1 MRVRFLLACAL
12 AVASLAAVE
21 ARPLAP
27 EAVPKPLKPWVSW
40 VLHGLDDL
48 GCPALFSDPRAR
60 RCAWPST
67 VELTLE
73 DSGGTF
79 EQSWAV
85 YREVGVALPGD
96 PRHWPQEVKVDGD
109 AAAVGE
115 RDGRPVLRLGP
126 GTHRISGRFY
136 WDRLPDALALPPDSG
151 RVGLRVKGETMALP
165 DLRPDGQVWL
175 KTGGAGE
182 AADRLDI
189 QVFRRLTDEIPVE
202 ITTRVDLDVSGQE
215 RELALSG
222 ALLPDTIPLR
232 LESALPARIEPGGEL
247 RLKVRPGHWVVEV
260 LGRYPAD
267 TATFTLAEPRDPWPK
282 QEVWVFDARNHL
294 RLVEVEG
301 VPAVDPSQTTLPD
314 TWKGLPAYRVNPGD
328 TLTLKLVRR
337 GDPEP
342 EPDRLILKR
351 DLWLDFDGGGY
362 TVADAITGTMTRG
375 WRLTAGEQL
384 ALGRVAQDGV
394 PQLITT
400 LPGSQRPGVEV
411 RRGTLDIDARSRLE
425 GALRSPPAVGWDQDF
440 QGLSATLHLP
450 PGWRLFAAS
459 GMDDAT
465 ATWLMRWTLL
475 DLFLVLLAGMA
486 IGHLW
491 GPASG
496 LLGLAALTLIW
507 QEPAAPTTIWLHLCA
522 ATALVRILPEGRW
535 SSLARA
541 YRFGAFGVL
550 ALIALP
556 FMVDQ
561 VRLAL
566 YPQLERPGPA
576 PLAGVVGGLQTRG
589 EVSSEATGK
598 MDMALERGDRVFR
611 KSPARAEK
619 AEELPET
626 PAVGAPAAEQ
636 LDATAMKDER
646 ERAPSRPAALTD
658 EVDPKAKVQTGP
670 GLPEWRWTEVAL
682 TWRGPVVRDQALYL
696 MLIPPWGHLLMNLCG
711 VVLLAFL
718 AARMWQLRRAR
729 RDETG
734 GMSSAM
740 TPALVIL
747 SLAGLGLPG
756 DEARADFPD
765 PKLLETL
772 KERLTAPP
780 DCRTSCA
787 QIARAAIQITPT
799 LVAVRLEIHSDGSV
813 AVPLPVNAREW
824 MPSEVLLDE
833 GGGAPLFRAPDGGL
847 WVRLATGR
855 HDVLVA
861 GRPPPRARLTLPLP
875 LRPHRVEV
883 RAEGWAVEGVRE
895 DGAPEGQLQF
905 TRLRTGAQLPNLE
918 TGALPG
924 FARVD
929 RLLHLGLDWRVDTE
943 VRRLSPLGQAL
954 VLEVPLLPGE
964 SVITEG
970 VRVRDG
976 KVSVSLAADAE
987 MTRWASVIADK
998 RPELTLV
1005 APQTLDW
1012 TERWRADVSPIWH
1025 LDTRGLPVVH
1035 HQDPNGRW
1043 LPEWRPWPGEA
1054 LTLVVSRPGAVEGQ
1068 TLTLKASRLATEI
1081 GQRATDSTLVL
1092 ALESSQ
1098 GGQHALTLP
1107 EDGRLLQVLIDGQ
1120 AQPIRQEG
1128 RQIGFPL
1135 TPGERS
1141 IEVRFRQDQGITPLF
1156 RTPELDLGAPST
1168 NHSLE
1173 ARLGSDRWVLFVGG
1187 PRLGPAVLYW
1197 GALAIVAL
1205 LALGLGRTRYTPL
1218 AFRHWFLLGIGLSQG
1233 SAVGALLVAAWLLAL
1248 GARTRVPSDLAPLR
1262 FDALQIALVVL
1273 TLLAAGALFDA
1284 VRQGLLGLPEMQIA
1298 GNGSTAS
1305 ALSWYQ
1311 DRSDASLPRAFVLSV
1326 PLWVYRFLMLAWA
1339 LWLAFALLRWLR
1351 WGSDCFTTGGLW
1363 KPRKPRIA
1371 SPPAVTAEAQSTA
1384 APVP

>member
-1 MRVRFLLACAL
+1 MRVRFLLAFAL

-27 EAVPKPLKPWVSW
+27 EEVPDALKPWVPW

-48 GCPALFSDPRAR
+48 GCPALFSDPLTR
-60 RCAWPST
+60 RCAWPSA
-67 VELTLE
+67 VDLVLE

-85 YREVGVALPGD
+85 YREVDVALPGD
-96 PRHWPQEVKVDGD
+96 QRHWPQEVKID
-109 AAAVGE
+109 AEATAVGE

-126 GTHRISGRFY
+126 GTHRISGRFQ

-151 RVGLRVKGETMALP
+151 QVRLRVKGETLALP
-165 DLRPDGQVWL
+165 DLRPDGQLWL
-175 KTGGAGE
+175 KTEDAGE
-182 AADRLDI
+182 DADRLDI

-202 ITTRVDLDVSGQE
+202 ITTRLQLEVSGQE
-215 RELALSG
+215 RELALGG
-222 ALLPDTIPLR
+222 ALLADTIPVQ
-232 LESALPARIEPGGEL
+232 LESPLPARLEPGGAL
-247 RLKVRPGHWVVEV
+247 HLKLRPGRWVVEV

-267 TATFTLAEPRDPWPK
+267 SASFALAEPRDPWPR

-314 TWKGLPAYRVNPGD
+314 TWKGLPAYRMNPGD

-342 EPDRLILKR
+342 EPDRLNLKR

-362 TVADAITGTMTRG
+362 TVADALTGTMTRG
-375 WRLTAGEQL
+375 WRLTAGQQL
-384 ALGRVAQDGV
+384 ALGRVAQEGV

-400 LPGSQRPGVEV
+400 LPGSDRPGVEV
-411 RRGTLDIDARSRLE
+411 RRGTLDLDARSRLE
-425 GALRSPPAVGWDQDF
+425 GVLRSPPAVGWDQKF

-465 ATWLMRWTLL
+465 ATWLLRWTLL

-491 GPASG
+491 GVPSG
-496 LLGLAALTLIW
+496 FLGLVALTLIW

-522 ATALVRILPEGRW
+522 ATALVRVLPEGRW

-550 ALIALP
+550 AVIALP

-566 YPQLERPGPA
+566 YPQLERPGPMPVA
-576 PLAGVVGGLQTRG
+576 SVLGGLSSSDEVLSETSAELEMGRASRERMFAKSQTPDR
-589 EVSSEATGK
+589 EP
-598 MDMALERGDRVFR
+598 AL
-611 KSPARAEK
+611 PA
-619 AEELPET
+619 T
-626 PAVGAPAAEQ
+626 PAAPAAVEQ
-636 LDATAMKDER
+636 PEAHAAADKMDRSPSKAAT
-646 ERAPSRPAALTD
+646 LTD
-658 EVDPKAKVQTGP
+658 EIDPKAKVQTGP

-711 VVLLAFL
+711 VVLLTLL
-718 AARMWQLRRAR
+718 AARMWHPRHAR
-729 RDETG
+729 RDGSG
-734 GMSSAM
+734 GMWSGM
-740 TPALVIL
+740 TPALVII
-747 SLAGLGLPG
+747 SLAGLGLPCDG
-756 DEARADFPD
+756 ARADFPD

-772 KERLTAPP
+772 KERMTAPP

-799 LVAVRLEIHSDGSV
+799 LVAIRLEIHSDASV

-833 GGGAPLFRAPDGGL
+833 GGGAPLFRGPDGGL
-847 WVRLATGR
+847 WARLSTGR

-883 RAEGWAVEGVRE
+883 RAEGWAVEGIRE
-895 DGAPEGQLQF
+895 DGAPEAQLQF
-905 TRLRTGAQLPNLE
+905 TRLRTGAELPDLE
-918 TGALPG
+918 PGALPG

-954 VLEVPLLPGE
+954 LMEVPLLPGE
-964 SVITEG
+964 SVTTEG

-976 KVSVSLAADAE
+976 KVSISLAADVE

-998 RPELTLV
+998 HPELTLV
-1005 APQTLDW
+1005 APQTLEW
-1012 TERWRADVSPIWH
+1012 TERWRADVSPVWH
-1025 LDTRGLPVVH
+1025 LDTRGLAVVH

-1054 LTLVVSRPGAVEGQ
+1054 LTLVVGRPGAIEGP
-1068 TLTLKASRLATEI
+1068 TLTLKASRLASEI
-1081 GQRATDSTLVL
+1081 GQHATDSTLVL

-1128 RQIGFPL
+1128 RQVGFPV
-1135 TPGERS
+1135 TPGERA
-1141 IEVRFRQDQGITPLF
+1141 IELRFRQDQGIAALF
-1156 RTPELDLGAPST
+1156 RTPELDLGAPSA

-1173 ARLGSDRWVLFVGG
+1173 ARLGNNRWVLFVGG
-1187 PRLGPAVLYW
+1187 PALGPAVLFW
-1197 GALAIVAL
+1197 GALAVVAL

-1248 GARTRVPSDLAPLR
+1248 GVRKRVPSDLAPLR
-1262 FDALQIALVVL
+1262 FDTLQVALVVL
-1273 TLLAAGALFDA
+1273 TLLALGALFDA

-1298 GNGSTAS
+1298 GNGSSAS
-1305 ALSWYQ
+1305 VLSWYQ
-1311 DRSDASLPRAFVLSV
+1311 DRSDALLPRAFVLSV
-1326 PLWVYRFLMLAWA
+1326 PLGVYRFLMLAWA

-1351 WGSDCFTTGGLW
+1351 WGWHCFTTGGLW

-1371 SPPAVTAEAQSTA
+1371 SPPAVSAEARSTA
-1384 APVP
+1384 APLP